1 MEFIFITLLLI
12 ILLVV
17 SRIFSAKKAYIPLIC
32 IYALFTIVEL
42 SSWFG
47 NSNSFEEE
55 IIPKNLVIK
64 QSSQNKNKEIDTL
77 NQNQKDKKNKNLN
90 NSLNSGIKINN
101 INQQKLDKSLTKKEV
116 STPSEK
122 KEILKPKKETK
133 KAVQKK
139 EVPKKIKPEN
149 ILILKDIKI
158 CKGISNRKPLG
169 VGTVF
174 PNTVDSLYCH
184 TKIENSGSKK
194 EAKHIWYF
202 ENQIMTQVRYNV
214 KKSKSYRSWTKK
226 TILPYQVGNWRVDVQ
241 DQNGTIIGSKS
252 FRIKKQ

>member
-1 MEFIFITLLLI
+1 MEFSFITLLLI
-12 ILLVV
+12 ILLAV
-17 SRIFSAKKAYIPLIC
+17 SKYFNAKKAYVNLIC
-32 IYALFTIVEL
+32 IYVIFIVVEL
-42 SSWFG
+42 NSWFG
-47 NSNSFEEE
+47 NSKSSEKETISE
-55 IIPKNLVIK
+55 NLDIK
-64 QSSQNKNKEIDTL
+64 QNPKIKFKEIDTL
-77 NQNQKDKKNKNLN
+77 NQNQKDNKNDNSINVLSNEIKKNTKQQQPDKNP
-90 NSLNSGIKINN
+90 
-101 INQQKLDKSLTKKEV
+101 KKKVV
-116 STPSEK
+116 SRPLEK
-122 KEILKPKKETK
+122 KEILKPEKKAK

-139 EVPKKIKPEN
+139 EVPQKIKPEN
-149 ILILKDIKI
+149 ILVLKDIKI

-184 TKIENSGSKK
+184 TKIENPGSKK

-241 DQNGTIIGSKS
+241 DQNGTIIGSKK

>member
-1 MEFIFITLLLI
+1 MEFSFITLLLI
-12 ILLVV
+12 ILLAV
-17 SRIFSAKKAYIPLIC
+17 SKYFNAKKAYVPLIC
-32 IYALFTIVEL
+32 IYVIFTVVEL
-42 SSWFG
+42 NSWFG
-47 NSNSFEEE
+47 NSKSYERETILE
-55 IIPKNLVIK
+55 NLDIK
-64 QSSQNKNKEIDTL
+64 QSSKNKFKEIDTL
-77 NQNQKDKKNKNLN
+77 NQNQKDNKNDNSINVLSNEIKKN
-90 NSLNSGIKINN
+90 INE
-101 INQQKLDKSLTKKEV
+101 QELDKDLKKKEV
-116 STPSEK
+116 STPLEK
-122 KEILKPKKETK
+122 KEILKPVKKAK

-139 EVPKKIKPEN
+139 EVPKKIKPEDR
-149 ILILKDIKI
+149 LVLKDIKI

-174 PNTVDSLYCH
+174 TNTVDSLYCH
-184 TKIENSGSKK
+184 TKIENPGSKK